1 MVEVQ
6 RKDTAK
12 GYKRVKGTGMMADLA
27 DLRDEQYGR
36 EEETKEKIMEE
47 STGRYVKN
55 DLVAQNEEVSHEM
68 AI

>member
-1 MVEVQ
+1 
-6 RKDTAK
+6 
-12 GYKRVKGTGMMADLA
+12 MMADLA
-27 DLRDEQYGR
+27 DLRDEKYGG